1 MIQIK
6 LTKRKVFDFNSP
18 FLFVVKLNLDIE
30 NEITAL
36 RKLHEKHAF
45 ILAKYNKDKIKR
57 KETQKYIKE
66 VSKCDSLSDR
76 FKSH

>member
-45 ILAKYNKDKIKR
+45 ILAKYSKDKDKKKR
-57 KETQKYIKE
+57 NTKVHKR
-66 VSKCDSLSDR
+66 S
-76 FKSH
+76 FKM